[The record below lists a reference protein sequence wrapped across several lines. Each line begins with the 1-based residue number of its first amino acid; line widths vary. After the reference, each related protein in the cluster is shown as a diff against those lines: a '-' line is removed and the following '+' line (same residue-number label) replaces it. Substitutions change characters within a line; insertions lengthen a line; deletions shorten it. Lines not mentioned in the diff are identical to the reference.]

1 MNRIIAGLIVLFV
14 LSSAPAWA
22 QQQQEHGRY
31 DFPVAVNGQEYVLTY
46 EGTHDV
52 MKQPDPGVK
61 LVVFVHHGGSQ
72 NPVTYFKNLKNAL
85 DSAAADAP
93 GRDLVRTT
101 MIIAP
106 GMIGNQHIADNPK
119 RYAGKHF
126 PYWDDGWR
134 EGLPSLNK
142 PEISNFDLLDAMVL
156 HVADRFR
163 GVKVNF

>member
-1 MNRIIAGLIVLFV
+1 HRRERCVMNRIIAGLIVLF
-14 LSSAPAWA
+14 LTSAQALA
-22 QQQQEHGRY
+22 QQHQQEHGRY
-31 DFPVAVNGQEYVLTY
+31 DFPVARNGQEYVLTY

-119 RYAGKHF
+119 RYAGKH
-126 PYWDDGWR
+126 
-134 EGLPSLNK
+134 
-142 PEISNFDLLDAMVL
+142 
-156 HVADRFR
+156 
-163 GVKVNF
+163 